1 MKAKRLPSGNWRVQ
15 IMIDGKRVSVTAPT
29 EDEAVYEA
37 IMLKTGKKEAKNTSP
52 TIGKCIDDYIA
63 SKRNILSPT
72 TVDGYER
79 CKKNSL
85 AELCNIHISD
95 ITQLDIQKHINK
107 LALTKSPKTISNAH
121 GLLVAVLNV
130 YRPEFQVK
138 TTLPKQ
144 QKKIKHLP
152 DVRQVFKAIK
162 GSEIE
167 LPCLLAMWC
176 SLRMS
181 EVRGVKK
188 SDIKHNCLTVHNTIV
203 TVNGK
208 HIEKNTTKTI
218 ESTRELRLPKYILDL
233 ISALPQDQEY
243 ITILT
248 GQAISKRLNRLL
260 ANNGI
265 EGLSFHG
272 LRHMNASIM
281 VALGIPDK
289 YAMER
294 GGWSSDHIMKSVYQ
308 HTFTKEREAVDD
320 KIDDFFNSIIETL

>member
-37 IMLKTGKKEAKNTSP
+37 IMLKTGKKEVKNTSP

-85 AELCNIHISD
+85 AELCDIHISD

-188 SDIKHNCLTVHNTIV
+188 SDIKNNCLTVHNTIV

-260 ANNGI
+260 ANNDV

>member
-15 IMIDGKRVSVTAPT
+15 IMINGKRVSVTAPT

-37 IMLKTGKKEAKNTSP
+37 IMLKTGKKEAKGTSS
-52 TIGKCIDDYIA
+52 TVGECIDDYIA

-72 TVDGYER
+72 SIDSYER
-79 CKKNSL
+79 HKRNDIS
-85 AELCNIHISD
+85 ELCNIPISE
-95 ITQLDIQKHINK
+95 ITQLDIQKHFNK

-121 GLLVAVLNV
+121 GLLVSVLNV
-130 YRPEFQVK
+130 YRPELRVK

-181 EVRGVKK
+181 EVRGVRK
-188 SDIKHNCLTVHNTIV
+188 SDIKNNCLTVHNTIV

-208 HIEKNTTKTI
+208 HIEKNATKTI

-233 ISALPQDQEY
+233 INALPQDQEY

-248 GQAISKRLNRLL
+248 GQAISKRLSRLL
-260 ANNGI
+260 KKNGV
-265 EGLSFHG
+265 EDLSFHG

>member
-1 MKAKRLPSGNWRVQ
+1 MKAKKLPSGNWRVQ

-79 CKKNSL
+79 CKKNNL

-121 GLLVAVLNV
+121 GLLIAVLNV
-130 YRPEFQVK
+130 CRPEFQVK

-188 SDIKHNCLTVHNTIV
+188 SDIKGDCLTVHSTIV

-248 GQAISKRLNRLL
+248 GQTISKRLSKLL

-281 VALGIPDK
+281 VTLGIPDK

-294 GGWSSDHIMKSVYQ
+294 GGWSTDHVMKSVYQ
-308 HTFTKEREAVDD
+308 HTFSKEREAVDD